1 MSKDSSVL
9 FIYLFIFFLKK
20 VNKGQLEIGLKLVS
34 SLQHWAKNML

>member
-9 FIYLFIFFLKK
+9 FIYLFFFLKK